1 MTSKDKK
8 NEGLAKLKDAKNKAS
23 KKARESTGYE
33 NQDPDD
39 TLDYYEKFML
49 EGDDESS
56 SDSK

>member
-8 NEGLAKLKDAKNKAS
+8 NEGLAKLKDAKKKAS

-39 TLDYYEKFML
+39 TLDYYHRFML
-49 EGDDESS
+49 EGGDEESK
-56 SDSK
+56 DSE